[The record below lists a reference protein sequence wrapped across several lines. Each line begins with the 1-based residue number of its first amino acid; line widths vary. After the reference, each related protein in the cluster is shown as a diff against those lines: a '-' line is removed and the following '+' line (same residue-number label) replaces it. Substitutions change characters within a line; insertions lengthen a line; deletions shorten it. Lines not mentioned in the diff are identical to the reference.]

1 MRMSS
6 MTQDVLQHGAQATE
20 LESITGYIVDL
31 AAQHDV
37 PAPYNRAILKLGREK
52 FRPGFAPVTCEEV
65 LAAVEREAVA

>member
-6 MTQDVLQHGAQATE
+6 MTQDVMLHGAEATE

-31 AAQHDV
+31 ATRHGV
-37 PAPYNRAILKLGREK
+37 PIRYNRAILKLGQEK

-65 LAAVEREAVA
+65 LAAVDRERL